1 MSHTIQPRPLLGTKL
16 VYRPWAGNGP
26 NNPAYLVTFS
36 KPAEGETPRASR
48 LGVDGE
54 MFTVEGII
62 DFPGK
67 TWKVLARA
75 QDGLACYLMDYET
88 LPVSS
93 KTYTAEARKAVKE
106 LLKEF
111 GSFKG
116 RNARPDGDTY
126 AVCFE
131 TLNTIAKAH
140 VDVHCIEDF
149 ALRVST
155 AADLEVLRTYVQD
168 VMSDRYDRTDF
179 SPADVTN
186 RG

>member
-1 MSHTIQPRPLLGTKL
+1 MKNTIQARPTLGSKL
-16 VYRPWAGNGP
+16 TYRAWAGNGP
-26 NNPAYLVTFS
+26 NNPAFTVTFRKDLVKFS
-36 KPAEGETPRASR
+36 GPSR

-54 MFTVEGII
+54 TITVERIV
-62 DFPGK
+62 DFPEG
-67 TWKVLARA
+67 TWKVLARTS
-75 QDGLACYLMDYET
+75 DDMLCFLCDYET
-88 LPVSS
+88 RPLDA
-93 KTYTAEARKAVKE
+93 KAYTKAAREATKE

-140 VDVHCIEDF
+140 VDAHCIADF
-149 ALRVST
+149 ALRVSV
-155 AADLEVLRTYVQD
+155 AGDLEVLRTYVQD

-179 SPADVTN
+179 SPADSTN
-186 RG
+186 RE